1 MRTDPAFA
9 PAIELADV
17 HQAAE
22 RLRGVANR
30 TPVVT
35 SRTVDALVGGQVF
48 FKCENLQRGGAFKF
62 RGAYNLLAALSSAE
76 KARGVVAFSSGNHA
90 QGVALAARELGIA
103 VTVVMPTD
111 APELKLAA
119 TRGYGAQV
127 VTYDRL
133 TEDREA
139 IARRLADERGL
150 TLVPPYDHPLIMA
163 GQGTAA
169 LELVEQVGALDWLL
183 LPVGGG
189 GLMSGCVVAATG
201 LTPGV
206 KVVGVETE
214 TSNDWVL
221 SLAAGHPVRIPPP
234 DTIADGMRTQ
244 QPGALTFPIVQRL
257 AHGVMT
263 VSDDEVKAAVRFLLL
278 RLKLLVEPTGAVPVA
293 LLFSGRLDLR
303 DQRVGIILS
312 GGNADPRLLAEI
324 LSGQQLQPG
333 SSF

>member
-1 MRTDPAFA
+1 MRIESPAEFA
-9 PAIELADV
+9 IGLGDV
-17 HQAAE
+17 QAAAE

-35 SRTVDALVGGQVF
+35 SRTVDALVGGRVF

-62 RGAYNLLAALSSAE
+62 RGAYNRLVSLTPE
-76 KARGVVAFSSGNHA
+76 ERQRGVVAFSSGNHA
-90 QGVALAARELGIA
+90 QGVALAARELGINA
-103 VTVVMPTD
+103 TVVMPTD
-111 APELKLAA
+111 APELKVAA
-119 TRGYGAQV
+119 TRGYGAQIV
-127 VTYDRL
+127 PYDRL

-169 LELVEQVGALDWLL
+169 LELIEEVGALDWLL

-189 GLMSGCVVAATG
+189 GLLSGCVVAATG
-201 LTPGV
+201 LLPAI

-214 TSNDWVL
+214 ASNDWVL
-221 SLAAGHPVRIPPP
+221 SLDAGHPVRIPPP

-257 AHGVMT
+257 GERVMT
-263 VSDDEVKAAVRFLLL
+263 VSDADVLEAMRFLLL
-278 RLKLLVEPTGAVPVA
+278 RMKLLVEPTGAVPVA
-293 LLFSGRLDLR
+293 LLLSGRLDLR
-303 DQRVGIILS
+303 GQRVGVILS
-312 GGNADPRLLAEI
+312 GGNADPALLAEI
-324 LSGQQLQPG
+324 VGR
-333 SSF
+333 